1 MYLFSRDLPIAPS
14 SQKLLSARIGNRV
27 ATKLGYSIFT
37 KLIYAANIEVV
48 ETLSPGSRERAFA
61 GTLTTEKPNILMGL
75 HYIFGAQV
83 IPRLISLGIVVAV
96 ERLHL
101 LAVRY
106 GPSDSRGEYVL

>member
-14 SQKLLSARIGNRV
+14 SHKQLSARIGNRV

-48 ETLSPGSRERAFA
+48 EALSPGSRERAFA
-61 GTLTTEKPNILMGL
+61 GTLTTERPNILMGL

>member
-1 MYLFSRDLPIAPS
+1 M
-14 SQKLLSARIGNRV
+14 